1 MVVCFWRSPQLMKR
15 RPEGENNMQV
25 KDIMTHTLKTVSA
38 STSLIE
44 VVSMMCLYRYSGIP
58 VLEDD
63 KLIGIISEKDIL
75 HSLLP
80 SLDDLMRN
88 RSSIDFDALMKDYG
102 TVVQGTVADLMTNKV
117 MTVSPDM
124 HILKAASVMAGN
136 RFRRIPVAVGDK
148 LVGMLSLG
156 DVHKAIFHSCITSSL
171 SATQT

>member
-1 MVVCFWRSPQLMKR
+1 M
-15 RPEGENNMQV
+15 
-25 KDIMTHTLKTVSA
+25 
-38 STSLIE
+38 
-44 VVSMMCLYRYSGIP
+44 
-58 VLEDD
+58 LEDD

-80 SLDDLMRN
+80 GLDDLMGN
-88 RSSIDFDALMKDYG
+88 MSSIDFDALMKDYG

-136 RFRRIPVAVGDK
+136 RFRRIPVAVGDE

-156 DVHKAIFHSCITSSL
+156 DVHKAIFHSCITPSL
-171 SATQT
+171 TAD